1 MNFIIN
7 TIAEWNL
14 KRRMKQVE
22 NTVNNPYET
31 QDALLMGLIR
41 AASLT
46 EWGKK
51 YDYFSIE
58 TVAEFQQRV
67 PINTYETLFPYIEQM
82 LKGESDILWHGNV
95 LWFAKSSGTTNDKS
109 KFIPVTEESLHD
121 CHYKAG
127 KDLLALYLYNHSK
140 NSKLFSGKV
149 LSIGG
154 SHQISHFNTNAR
166 FGDLSA
172 VMTENLPVFYEYIRT
187 PSKKVALMSGWE
199 GKLEAMCEEVMNE
212 DVSAVVGVPTWAIL
226 LIRKV
231 LQKKGIEN
239 NDLSKVWP
247 NLEAFFHGGVNITPY
262 KAQLRELMPEPVA
275 FINIYNAS
283 EGFFGIQY
291 KPEKD
296 DFLLMIDYGIFYE
309 FIPIAELHDSS
320 PKVLTL
326 REVVVG
332 EEYALI
338 ITTNAGLW
346 RYMIGDTIKI
356 TGNNPFTIV
365 ITGRTKLFINAFG
378 EELMIGN
385 AESAISE
392 ACKATGARVKDYS
405 AAPVYFGTESGGA
418 HEWLIEFERK
428 PEDLQHFEEILDGT
442 LCNLNSDYDAKRK
455 GDLILRKP
463 IITVAPEGTFYEWL
477 KQKNKLGGQNKIPRL
492 SNNREIIDS
501 LKNIFF
507 KTD

>member
-1 MNFIIN
+1 MNYIIN

-14 KRRMKQVE
+14 KRRIKQIE
-22 NTVNNPYET
+22 ASLNNPFQTQET
-31 QDALLMGLIR
+31 LLMQLIK

-46 EWGKK
+46 EWGEK
-51 YDYFSIE
+51 YDFSTIE
-58 TVAEFQQRV
+58 TVAQFQERV
-67 PINTYETLFPYIEQM
+67 PVNSYETLFPYIEKM
-82 LKGESDILWHGNV
+82 LKGEPDILWHGNI

-127 KDLLALYLYNHSK
+127 KDLLALYLYYHSR
-140 NSKLFSGKV
+140 NNRLFSGKV

-154 SHQISHFNTNAR
+154 SHQISHFNTQAR

-172 VMTENLPVFYEYIRT
+172 VMTENLPIYYEYIRT

-199 GKLEAMCEEVMNE
+199 EKLEAMCEEVMRE
-212 DVSAVVGVPTWAIL
+212 DVSAIVGVPTWAIL

-231 LQKKGIEN
+231 LEKKGIEN

-247 NLEAFFHGGVNITPY
+247 NLEAFFHGGVNIAPY
-262 KAQLRELMPEPVA
+262 KAQLRELMPESVA

-291 KPEKD
+291 RPERE

-309 FIPIAELHDSS
+309 FLPVAELHNTN
-320 PKVLTL
+320 PKILTL
-326 REVVVG
+326 REVIIG

-338 ITTNAGLW
+338 ISTNGGLW
-346 RYMIGDTIKI
+346 RYMIGDTVKI
-356 TGNNPFTIV
+356 TGNNPFTII
-365 ITGRTKLFINAFG
+365 ITGRTRLFINAFG

-385 AESAISE
+385 AETAIAEASE
-392 ACKATGARVKDYS
+392 ATGARVKDYT
-405 AAPVYFGTESGGA
+405 AAPVYFGAESGGA
-418 HEWLIEFERK
+418 HEWLIEFERH
-428 PEDLQHFEEILDGT
+428 PDSLQHFGEVMDNT
-442 LCNLNSDYDAKRK
+442 LRRVNSDYDAKRS
-455 GDLILRKP
+455 GDMILRKP
-463 IITVAPEGTFYEWL
+463 VITLAPEGTFYEWL

-492 SNNREIIDS
+492 SNNRELIEAI
-501 LKNIFF
+501 KNIFF

>member
-1 MNFIIN
+1 MNYIIN

-14 KRRMKQVE
+14 KRRIKQIE
-22 NTVNNPYET
+22 ASLNNPFQTQET
-31 QDALLMGLIR
+31 LLMQLIK

-46 EWGKK
+46 EWGEK
-51 YDYFSIE
+51 YDFSTIE
-58 TVAEFQQRV
+58 TVAQFQERV
-67 PINTYETLFPYIEQM
+67 PVNSYETLFPYIEKM
-82 LKGESDILWHGNV
+82 LKGEPDILWHGNI

-127 KDLLALYLYNHSK
+127 KDLLALYLYYHSR
-140 NSKLFSGKV
+140 NNRLFSGKV

-154 SHQISHFNTNAR
+154 SHQISHFNTQAR

-172 VMTENLPVFYEYIRT
+172 VMTENLPIYYEYIRT

-199 GKLEAMCEEVMNE
+199 EKLEAMCEEVMRE
-212 DVSAVVGVPTWAIL
+212 DVSAIVGVPTWAIL

-231 LQKKGIEN
+231 LEKKGIEN

-247 NLEAFFHGGVNITPY
+247 NLEAFFHGGVNIAPY
-262 KAQLRELMPEPVA
+262 KAQLRELMPESVA

-291 KPEKD
+291 RPERE

-309 FIPIAELHDSS
+309 FLPVAELHNTN
-320 PKVLTL
+320 PKILTL
-326 REVVVG
+326 REVVIG

-338 ITTNAGLW
+338 ISTNGGLW
-346 RYMIGDTIKI
+346 RYMIGDTVKI
-356 TGNNPFTIV
+356 TGNNPFTII
-365 ITGRTKLFINAFG
+365 ITGRTRLFINAFG

-385 AESAISE
+385 AETAIAEASE
-392 ACKATGARVKDYS
+392 ATGARVKDYT
-405 AAPVYFGTESGGA
+405 AAPVYFGAESGGA
-418 HEWLIEFERK
+418 HEWLIEFERH
-428 PEDLQHFEEILDGT
+428 PDSLQHFGEVMDNT
-442 LCNLNSDYDAKRK
+442 LRRVNSDYDAKRS
-455 GDLILRKP
+455 GDMILRKP
-463 IITVAPEGTFYEWL
+463 VITLAPEGTFYEWL

-492 SNNREIIDS
+492 SNNRELIEAI
-501 LKNIFF
+501 KNIFF